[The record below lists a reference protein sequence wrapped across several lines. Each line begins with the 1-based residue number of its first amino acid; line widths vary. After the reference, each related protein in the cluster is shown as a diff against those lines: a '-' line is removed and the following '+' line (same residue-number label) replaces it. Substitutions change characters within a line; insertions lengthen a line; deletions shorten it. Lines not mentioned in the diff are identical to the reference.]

1 MMGFMRGEEI
11 YLREEIADRK
21 AKYIGV
27 LKADTLSGL
36 AQHIVIVTRGILS
49 AWVGP
54 IGTIGNDEGSSAIL
68 AHGVTK
74 L

>member
-36 AQHIVIVTRGILS
+36 ANTLS
-49 AWVGP
+49 LLHA
-54 IGTIGNDEGSSAIL
+54 GSYL
-68 AHGVTK
+68 LG
-74 L
+74 